1 MELPE
6 QITALRA
13 MFNNL
18 QKIGDEIT
26 KQTESIQQALRLA
39 ATTLEACGIV
49 LNNID
54 NQHTRSPLKEKE
66 P

>member
-6 QITALRA
+6 QIQALRA
-13 MFNNL
+13 MFTNL

-26 KQTESIQQALRLA
+26 KQTDSIQQALRLA
-39 ATTLEACGIV
+39 ATTLEACNIV

-54 NQHTRSPLKEKE
+54 NQHNP
-66 P
+66 